1 MYTSKRQ
8 SGISLIELIM
18 FIVIVSIALA
28 GVTGVLNLNISHSAD
43 PMVRKQAMAI
53 AESLLEEIELKP
65 FTFCDPDDPNAATAI
80 APVIGPGGCTILEP
94 NGGENRNTNPMFD
107 NVIDY
112 NGFSMN
118 PVADNSGAAIP
129 GYSARV
135 TVAPAALCA
144 GAICATNGESLLISV
159 TVDGPGGFSVTME
172 GYRTRYAPNTT
183 P

>member
-1 MYTSKRQ
+1 
-8 SGISLIELIM
+8 M

-28 GVTGVLNLNISHSAD
+28 GVIGVLNLNTSHSAD

-65 FTFCDPDDPNAATAI
+65 FTFCDPDDPNAATATNPG
-80 APVIGPGGCTILEP
+80 AGPGGCTIPEP
-94 NGGENRNTNPMFD
+94 NGGESRGSNPMFD

-112 NGFSMN
+112 NGFVMN
-118 PVADNSGAAIP
+118 PITDISGAAIP
-129 GYSARV
+129 TLAGYSAN
-135 TVAPAALCA
+135 VAVKPAALCA
-144 GAICATNGESLLISV
+144 GAVCAPAGESLLISV
-159 TVDGPGGFSVTME
+159 TVNGPGGFSVMVE